1 MKSSS
6 KPFDHKFHNYGK
18 KESCANLLIK
28 GLPFVLTSLFIA
40 TILTFFFLYSPNPL
54 TLLPN
59 QTHDEFIENHSQKEE
74 HEHAND
80 FIQNLNQNLNLNQEH
95 EDQHVNIST
104 RSPSKPHK
112 EKKTCDLF
120 KGHWI
125 RGLRGS
131 SYYTNSSCP
140 TIPDSKNCF
149 KHGRMDNDF
158 LNWKWKPEQCEL
170 PMFDPKIFLN
180 IVRGKKMAFIGDSVA
195 RNHMD
200 SLLCLLSQEEIP
212 KDIHKDSEDK
222 FRTYYFPKYDFTL
235 MILWSRFLIVGEERI
250 VNGTDTGI
258 FDLHFD
264 KVDEDWAKVI
274 PELDY
279 AIVSGGHW
287 FFRLMYLH
295 QGGKLL
301 GCVYCSE
308 KNVINRDSDFTLR
321 LAFEATLNYINNC
334 KECRKGKLLTI
345 LRTFAPAHF
354 EGGIW
359 NTGGYCNRTS
369 PMNEGEVDLNRFE
382 WNLRNVQM
390 EEFMKVKNNNKGNIR
405 FEILDVTNAMMM
417 RPDGHPG
424 QHWGNK
430 WMKGYNDCTH
440 WCLPGAID
448 VWSEL
453 LLAVL
458 QREGDQEMM
467 MSFGLE

>member
-1 MKSSS
+1 M
-6 KPFDHKFHNYGK
+6 
-18 KESCANLLIK
+18 
-28 GLPFVLTSLFIA
+28 
-40 TILTFFFLYSPNPL
+40 
-54 TLLPN
+54 
-59 QTHDEFIENHSQKEE
+59 
-74 HEHAND
+74 
-80 FIQNLNQNLNLNQEH
+80 
-95 EDQHVNIST
+95 
-104 RSPSKPHK
+104 
-112 EKKTCDLF
+112 
-120 KGHWI
+120 
-125 RGLRGS
+125 
-131 SYYTNSSCP
+131 
-140 TIPDSKNCF
+140 
-149 KHGRMDNDF
+149 
-158 LNWKWKPEQCEL
+158 
-170 PMFDPKIFLN
+170 
-180 IVRGKKMAFIGDSVA
+180 
-195 RNHMD
+195 
-200 SLLCLLSQEEIP
+200 QEEIP

-295 QGGKLL
+295 QGGNLL

-369 PMNEGEVDLNRFE
+369 PMNEGEVDMNRFE

-458 QREGDQEMM
+458 QRESDQEMM